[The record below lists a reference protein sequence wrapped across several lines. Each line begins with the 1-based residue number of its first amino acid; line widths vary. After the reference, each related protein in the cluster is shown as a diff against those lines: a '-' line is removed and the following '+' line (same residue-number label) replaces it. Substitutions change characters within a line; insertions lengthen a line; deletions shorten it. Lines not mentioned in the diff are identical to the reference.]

1 MGSKAREGAKAI
13 LTVLAKRER
22 WCCCAFPLEN
32 LMDELL
38 MLCVIFVKKEEEKML
53 LFPISV

>member
-13 LTVLAKRER
+13 LTVLAKREC
-22 WCCCAFPLEN
+22 WCRCAFPLEN

-38 MLCVIFVKKEEEKML
+38 MLYVIFVKKEEEVL
-53 LFPISV
+53 LFPISI